1 MASAILFDTEVANIT
16 DTLGLTKS
24 REMKQAPDL
33 QLNGYIEY
41 ATEAFNGNLSAQLNF
56 MYSDEYFSFLN
67 NLGGGLVPSHEKLGA
82 NVTWVNDTE
91 KWYLRLNV
99 TNLTDEEILISA
111 FDFSASSAYVQ
122 ELYQPPRWVSFSL
135 GVNF

>member
-1 MASAILFDTEVANIT
+1 MKFSCADRLPLKASIAYSMYPLSC
-16 DTLGLTKS
+16 KS
-24 REMKQAPDL
+24 
-33 QLNGYIEY
+33 
-41 ATEAFNGNLSAQLNF
+41 
-56 MYSDEYFSFLN
+56 
-67 NLGGGLVPSHEKLGA
+67 GGGLVPSHEKLGA
-82 NVTWVNDTE
+82 NVTWVNGTE

-122 ELYQPPRWVSFSL
+122 ELYQPPLWVSLSL